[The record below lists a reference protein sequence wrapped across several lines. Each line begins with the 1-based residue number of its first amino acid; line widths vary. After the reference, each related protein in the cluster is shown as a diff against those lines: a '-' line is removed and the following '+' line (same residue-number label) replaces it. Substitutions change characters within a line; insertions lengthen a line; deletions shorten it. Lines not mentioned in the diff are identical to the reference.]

1 MLKKVG
7 LAIAFAGFAA
17 AVGAQSYP
25 NRAVRIIVAA
35 GTGGP
40 DIVARVVAAQLS
52 EQTGQ
57 PFVVENRPGANGIIG
72 SDAVAKSAPDG
83 HTLLVYS
90 SGLVINPFVHKKM
103 PYDTAKDFTP
113 VTNLVISPGLFI
125 AVHPSVPAKT
135 LKEFVELARKPET
148 KFSYS
153 TPGVGN
159 TWHLAMEVFNHV
171 AGTSLQHVPY
181 KGGGPA
187 TAALVA
193 GEVQAMVSS
202 PAPLMP
208 HYKSGKVRVL
218 AYTAPTRN
226 PSAPDV
232 PTTAEAGL
240 AAYNVDGGWFGM
252 FGPANLPAE
261 VTDKLHREVKAA
273 LSQPKVR
280 ERLVAL
286 GVEPVGNPPAEF
298 RKFFLDELRTH
309 EERVRIAKLQAE

>member
-1 MLKKVG
+1 MRIL
-7 LAIAFAGFAA
+7 GFVLLSLAA
-17 AVGAQSYP
+17 AGAVAQTYP
-25 NRAVRIIVAA
+25 SRAVRIIVAA

-135 LKEFVELARKPET
+135 LQEFVELARKPDSR
-148 KFSYS
+148 FSYS

-273 LSQPKVR
+273 LAQPKVR

-298 RKFFLDELRTH
+298 RRFFHDELRLH